1 MDAESKSA
9 KKNKKRNKKKKL
21 GAEATAIKGGTSS
34 PAYLLAALKEKLD
47 EVKASDE
54 PVGVLQSRLLCAFII
69 IAAVPAVGCALFG
82 AESGSIPFLQFN
94 SNSNSGNINSN
105 SIPTPVQNP

>member
-9 KKNKKRNKKKKL
+9 KKNKRRNKKKKL

-47 EVKASDE
+47 EVKASEE
-54 PVGVLQSRLLCAFII
+54 PVGVLQSRFLCAFVH
-69 IAAVPAVGCALFG
+69 ALQSLPWLFQLLAVWERVRHFIRNG
-82 AESGSIPFLQFN
+82 
-94 SNSNSGNINSN
+94 
-105 SIPTPVQNP
+105 